1 MQGYEIIIL
10 NNQNKNQ
17 MVKYLSLRSRAKLDI
32 LVSIATTKG
41 FRVCEEYIQE
51 FDRYPIF
58 TIDTSR
64 GAEEGNHIWGQY
76 AHDDAHLLSFEGMLD
91 LLLDYKQEHE
101 YHLSNRTKAVW
112 KQGDDFV
119 KINGDIVE
127 LSAIKNLITV
137 INTLNQ

>member
-1 MQGYEIIIL
+1 MVEYLKLI
-10 NNQNKNQ
+10 NKEKFN
-17 MVKYLSLRSRAKLDI
+17 I
-32 LVSIATTKG
+32 LVSVAKSKG
-41 FRVCEEYIQE
+41 LNVCQEYIDN
-51 FDRYPIF
+51 FSRYDTF

-64 GAEEGNHIWGQY
+64 DIDENHIWGQGS
-76 AHDDAHLLSFEGMLD
+76 HDDAHLLSFEGMLD

-112 KQGDDFV
+112 KQGDYFV
-119 KINGDIVE
+119 KINGDEVE